1 MTSRKLN
8 FDEETK
14 QFIAIYTNIKGE
26 EIEKIFTRQ
35 QADKTFKEIVKFW
48 KDVDQLSIYTGE
60 NDTKGGVYG
69 RNKKEVLRIIAKRL
83 GKNPTLA
90 GQRHNRAKRNM
101 LERVRA
107 KRI

>member
-35 QADKTFKEIVKFW
+35 TADKSFKEIVKFW
-48 KDVDQLSIYTGE
+48 KDVDQLSIRERMTQRAEYMEG
-60 NDTKGGVYG
+60 TK
-69 RNKKEVLRIIAKRL
+69 
-83 GKNPTLA
+83 
-90 GQRHNRAKRNM
+90 KRNM
-101 LERVRA
+101 
-107 KRI
+107 

>member
-48 KDVDQLSIYTGE
+48 KDVDQLSIRERMT
-60 NDTKGGVYG
+60 
-69 RNKKEVLRIIAKRL
+69 
-83 GKNPTLA
+83 
-90 GQRHNRAKRNM
+90 QRAEYMEGTRRRCC
-101 LERVRA
+101 E
-107 KRI
+107 